1 MCWHTHLLK
10 VPSSHPETTT
20 SSLLEQAHTSQTA
33 SVGPYAP
40 RDVALATAMNGL
52 SEAALST
59 AQQSPAEA
67 QAPVSRTVDHTAES
81 LAALDPLLDFRSKE
95 ILQRRFCTQ

>member
-1 MCWHTHLLK
+1 MK
-10 VPSSHPETTT
+10 
-20 SSLLEQAHTSQTA
+20 SLDMA
-33 SVGPYAP
+33 SVSW

-67 QAPVSRTVDHTAES
+67 QVPASKTVDHTAES
-81 LAALDPLLDFRSKE
+81 LAALDPLLDSRSKE
-95 ILQRRFCTQ
+95 TLQRRFCTQ